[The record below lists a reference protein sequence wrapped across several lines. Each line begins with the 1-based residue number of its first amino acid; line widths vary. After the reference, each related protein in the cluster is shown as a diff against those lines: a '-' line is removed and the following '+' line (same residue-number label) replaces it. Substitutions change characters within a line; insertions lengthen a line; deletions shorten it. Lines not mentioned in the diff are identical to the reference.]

1 VIEVM
6 RNAPCLQ
13 HVPAADALA
22 PVRWACLLLWLAL
35 CTPLA
40 SAAEAGGNAGERAAG
55 GHRWLAPAFVSAPA
69 TSVLALAGV
78 VGLAAHLFRRRR
90 AEKRQTALHQRD
102 DAAREADW
110 QQRIA
115 MWERRLRSG
124 EADAAPQAQTEQ
136 PAGAGTQDTDPTD
149 TAPPGHTAPPA
160 TAANKGRGR
169 NA

>member
-13 HVPAADALA
+13 HLPAAAA
-22 PVRWACLLLWLAL
+22 PTPVRWACLLLWLAL

-55 GHRWLAPAFVSAPA
+55 SHRWLAPVFVSTPA

-78 VGLAAHLFRRRR
+78 VGLAAHLFRCRR
-90 AEKRQTALHQRD
+90 AEKRRTAAHQRD

-115 MWERRLRSG
+115 MWERRLRNG
-124 EADAAPQAQTEQ
+124 EADAAPPAQTEQ
-136 PAGAGTQDTDPTD
+136 PADAGTQDTETPD
-149 TAPPGHTAPPA
+149 TAPPERTAPCA
-160 TAANKGRGR
+160 TAAKKGRGR
-169 NA
+169 NT